1 MDKKKIQEAW
11 KVLKAAQSQ
20 LSGSGSSAALLGE
33 RMELLETALE
43 THSQQ
48 PPGMKTAEFK
58 NQGKAIPLNE
68 LGAGD
73 LLERIIDESDLL
85 PIGFLEQGVNVQRSV
100 ARVVLTKAHQG
111 FPPGTGWA
119 TGFLVSPSL
128 FLTNN
133 HVIPN
138 RAFAGKIRIQFNFQ
152 LSPDGIER
160 PTDSFLP
167 APNDFFETNAALDYT
182 LIRLRS
188 KPVADDPNLGS
199 TVIEP
204 GQRWGF
210 IEFNDAPI
218 FRVDQHFNIVQ
229 HPAGRLKEVALQD
242 NEIDKLFT
250 NVVQYKSDTEPGSSG
265 SPVLDNLWQLVALH
279 HAGGEQAADGTF
291 INNEGIRMDSIADD
305 LRAKLGNTTKGKKIL
320 EELGI

>member
-1 MDKKKIQEAW
+1 MDKKKVQEAW
-11 KVLKAAQSQ
+11 QVLKTAQSE
-20 LSGSGSSAALLGE
+20 LAGSGSSAALLGE
-33 RMELLETALE
+33 RMQLLETALE
-43 THSQQ
+43 THALN
-48 PPGMKTAEFK
+48 PPGMKTMEFK
-58 NQGKAIPLNE
+58 NQGDAVPLE
-68 LGAGD
+68 DLGAGD
-73 LLERIIDESDLL
+73 FLERIIDESELV
-85 PIGFLEQGVNVQRSV
+85 PISFLEQGVNVQRSV
-100 ARVVLTKAHQG
+100 GRVVLTKAHVG

-138 RAFAGKIRIQFNFQ
+138 KAFAGKIRVQFNFQ
-152 LSPDGIER
+152 LSPEGIER

-167 APNDFFETNAALDYT
+167 APSDFFLTNAALDYT

-199 TVIEP
+199 AVIEP

-210 IEFNDAPI
+210 IEFNDAPV

-229 HPAGRLKEVALQD
+229 HPNGRLKEVALQD

-265 SPVLDNLWQLVALH
+265 SPVFDNLWQLVALH
-279 HAGGEQAADGTF
+279 HAGGEQSPGGTF
-291 INNEGIRMDSIADD
+291 INNEGIRIDSVAND
-305 LRAKLGNTTKGKKIL
+305 LRAQLGNTDEGKKIL